1 MSTCSSPPATATSSR
16 IGAEHIGPAAKRN
29 MDVTCVV
36 MDNGIY
42 GLTKGQASPTS
53 ALEVVTP
60 TTPLGKLDDAMNP
73 LELFL
78 AIGVNFVASM
88 LSTRP
93 RISPRRS
100 ARRWSTPASHR
111 ARAVPLHYLTTTPM
125 RRSKGN
131 PKKGIEPGAYPLPE
145 EHDPTNKQQAM
156 AHATSGRIPVGLLY
170 RAPES
175 RPMHQ
180 RLTEA
185 RERAGQT
192 APPDVDALLSS
203 LEI

>member
-1 MSTCSSPPATATSSR
+1 
-16 IGAEHIGPAAKRN
+16 

-53 ALEVVTP
+53 AFEAVTP

-78 AIGVNFVASM
+78 ALGVNYIASM

-93 RISPRRS
+93 RDLAATIGEAMEYPGFAIVHVQSPC
-100 ARRWSTPASHR
+100 
-111 ARAVPLHYLTTTPM
+111 TTYNDTYAAL
-125 RRSKGN
+125 KGN
-131 PKKGIEPGAYPLPE
+131 PKQGIEPAAYPLPE
-145 EHDPTNKQQAM
+145 DHDPTNREQAM
-156 AHATSGRIPVGLLY
+156 AHATSGRIPVGLLF

-175 RPMHQ
+175 IPMYQ
-180 RLTEA
+180 RLTGA
-185 RERAGQT
+185 RERAGQRE
-192 APPDVDALLSS
+192 APDVEALLST